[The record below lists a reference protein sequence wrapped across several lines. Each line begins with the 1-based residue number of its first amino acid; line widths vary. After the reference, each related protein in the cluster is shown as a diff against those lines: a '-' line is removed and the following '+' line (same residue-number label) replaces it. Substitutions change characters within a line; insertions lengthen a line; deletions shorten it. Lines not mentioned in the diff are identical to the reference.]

1 MMNTKY
7 CPNLTKTTWFLLLPI
22 LKLSISEIVLFRCKG
37 LSDDQLYHAPVG
49 DTLHHPLL
57 ADHHGLRPV
66 SHLDHLRPHA
76 PFPPHHLVNQR
87 LRPSIRQLFW
97 YQQASTLIR
106 ISNQDCLFWHQWYPT
121 NSLPWLLFHFLYS
134 DFELS
139 KDFEGDDLY
148 SDLNLSFRWKEW
160 LILKWSWKVMQRW
173 SRESCKTIQKNFSN
187 PFNNKSSLWPHKWDA
202 AAYVPPKNFG
212 LLSQHWVA

>member
-1 MMNTKY
+1 MISNVIVKTVTMMIKLKILLSRWFY
-7 CPNLTKTTWFLLLPI
+7 CISTSFRFNAMSIEKRQIANDEYKVLSKLDKNNLIFALPI

-97 YQQASTLIR
+97 YQQASTLI
-106 ISNQDCLFWHQWYPT
+106 LFSQEDSLFHLQWY
-121 NSLPWLLFHFLYS
+121 
-134 DFELS
+134 
-139 KDFEGDDLY
+139 
-148 SDLNLSFRWKEW
+148 
-160 LILKWSWKVMQRW
+160 
-173 SRESCKTIQKNFSN
+173 
-187 PFNNKSSLWPHKWDA
+187 
-202 AAYVPPKNFG
+202 
-212 LLSQHWVA
+212 